1 LTHDIKV
8 TDFELKILQQIWTLQ
23 SKPTVSA
30 IREHW
35 PESKKPGYTTIL
47 KTLQKMEEKGI
58 VGHTKDGKQYAYF
71 SKVSREHITDNRITD
86 NRLGTIIARIFSG
99 NKISF
104 AQHFIDANQF
114 SAAELGE
121 LKELISRKEQEE
133 IALNQSMCEGDK
145 K

>member
-1 LTHDIKV
+1 LTHDVKV
-8 TDFELKILQQIWTLQ
+8 TDLELKILQQIWTLQ

-58 VGHTKDGKQYAYF
+58 VCHTKDGKQYSYF
-71 SKVSREHITDNRITD
+71 SKVSRERITD
-86 NRLGTIIARIFSG
+86 NRLGTIITRIFSG

-104 AQHFIDANQF
+104 AEHFIDTNQF
-114 SAAELGE
+114 STAELAE
-121 LKELISRKEQEE
+121 LKELITRKEREE
-133 IALNQSMCEGDK
+133 KSVAQSDRKGDK

>member
-1 LTHDIKV
+1 MTHDVKV
-8 TDFELKILQQIWTLQ
+8 TDLELKILQHIWTLQ

-30 IREHW
+30 ILEHW
-35 PESKKPGYTTIL
+35 SESKKPGYTTIL

-71 SKVSREHITDNRITD
+71 SKVSRERITE
-86 NRLGTIIARIFSG
+86 NRLGTIINRIFSG

-104 AQHFIDANQF
+104 AEHFIDTNQF
-114 SAAELGE
+114 SAEELGE
-121 LKELISRKEQEE
+121 LKELIRRKEQAER
-133 IALNQSMCEGDK
+133 AANQSDRQGDK

>member
-1 LTHDIKV
+1 MTHDVKV
-8 TDFELKILQQIWTLQ
+8 TDLELEILQHIWTLQ

-35 PESKKPGYTTIL
+35 SKSKKPGYTTIL

-71 SKVSREHITDNRITD
+71 SKVSRERITD
-86 NRLGTIIARIFSG
+86 NRLGTIITRIFSG

-104 AQHFIDANQF
+104 AEHFIDANQF
-114 SAAELGE
+114 SAAELAE
-121 LKELISRKEQEE
+121 LKELISRKEQQERSVD
-133 IALNQSMCEGDK
+133 QSDREDNK

>member
-1 LTHDIKV
+1 MTHDIKV
-8 TDFELKILQQIWTLQ
+8 TDLELKILQQIWTLQ

-30 IREHW
+30 ILEQW

-71 SKVSREHITDNRITD
+71 SKVSKERITD
-86 NRLGTIIARIFSG
+86 NRLGTIITRIFSG

-104 AQHFIDANQF
+104 AEHFIDANQF
-114 SAAELGE
+114 STAELAE
-121 LKELISRKEQEE
+121 LKELISRKEQQERSVD
-133 IALNQSMCEGDK
+133 QSDREDDK

>member
-1 LTHDIKV
+1 MTHDIKV
-8 TDFELKILQQIWTLQ
+8 TDLELKILQQIWTLQ
-23 SKPTVSA
+23 SNPTVSA

-35 PESKKPGYTTIL
+35 SESEKPGYTTIL
-47 KTLQKMEEKGI
+47 KTLQKMEKKGI

-71 SKVSREHITDNRITD
+71 SKVSKERITD
-86 NRLGTIIARIFSG
+86 NRLGTIITRIFSG

-104 AQHFIDANQF
+104 AEHFIDANQF

-133 IALNQSMCEGDK
+133 IALNQSMRKGDK
-145 K
+145 ND

>member
-8 TDFELKILQQIWTLQ
+8 TDLELKILQQIWTLQ
-23 SKPTVSA
+23 SNPTVSA

-35 PESKKPGYTTIL
+35 SESEKPGIL
-47 KTLQKMEEKGI
+47 KTLQKMEKKGI

-71 SKVSREHITDNRITD
+71 SKECITD

-104 AQHFIDANQF
+104 AEHFIDANQF

-133 IALNQSMCEGDK
+133 KAANPPMSEGDK
-145 K
+145 T

>member
-1 LTHDIKV
+1 MTHDVKV
-8 TDFELKILQQIWTLQ
+8 TDLELKILQHIWTLQ

-35 PESKKPGYTTIL
+35 SENRKPGYTTIL

-71 SKVSREHITDNRITD
+71 SKVSRERITD
-86 NRLGTIIARIFSG
+86 NRLGTIITRIFSG

-104 AQHFIDANQF
+104 AEHFIDANQF
-114 SAAELGE
+114 SAAELAE
-121 LKELISRKEQEE
+121 LKELISRKEQQERSVD
-133 IALNQSMCEGDK
+133 QSDHEDNK

>member
-1 LTHDIKV
+1 MNRDIKV
-8 TDFELKILQQIWTLQ
+8 TDLELKILQQIWTLQ
-23 SKPTVSA
+23 SNPTVSA

-35 PESKKPGYTTIL
+35 SESEKPGYTTIL
-47 KTLQKMEEKGI
+47 KTLQKMEKKGI

-71 SKVSREHITDNRITD
+71 SKVSKERITD
-86 NRLGTIIARIFSG
+86 NRLGTIISRIFSG

-104 AQHFIDANQF
+104 AEHFIDTNQF

-133 IALNQSMCEGDK
+133 KAANQSDCEGDEK
-145 K
+145 